1 MAELGKHY
9 YCDVCGNEVL
19 VTKAGGGGLVCCGKP
34 MKKVDQA
41 ERIIISTILNRSKAW
56 SECGSLAG
64 IISISPFLTF
74 RALPETVISA
84 SPSTICTVAS

>member
-34 MKKVDQA
+34 MKKVD
-41 ERIIISTILNRSKAW
+41 
-56 SECGSLAG
+56 
-64 IISISPFLTF
+64 
-74 RALPETVISA
+74 
-84 SPSTICTVAS
+84 